1 MKQLDDKIMRTT
13 DEESPFFYVD
23 GDTVVSVD
31 YSKLGDYATT
41 DGFNPFREHP
51 PFREKWIIFDPLF

>member
-41 DGFNPFREHP
+41 DGFNV
-51 PFREKWIIFDPLF
+51 IFL